1 MVNDK
6 AMEYNAKVIKI
17 ERTIEILES
26 IGLDT
31 KDYKVVL
38 NTIES
43 TLNEEHKTKLKD
55 KYFGIELDYTS
66 AISKLNYLESEL
78 NEYEIYFKAY
88 SFCNHVTDILKNIN
102 KNNITEYIDKVIELL
117 TEMKLSNTLVYT
129 KEKQVL
135 EGLYTV
141 TYYLLLYEKMLLN
154 TTKLY
159 DYVRQ
164 NEIDLCYL
172 DKLLIND
179 IKPLNNDK
187 LNSIINLYNS
197 NGINTHYIEE
207 EILSEILSI
216 KYNYNITNE
225 ITKKLDVI
233 KKEILN
239 NIKQINKKEKDR
251 FDIEYNFENLD
262 KSIKYGKKEVKA
274 SVLSLIAGIAL
285 LGGPTFGIIKLFPPY
300 DDKIPTTKTIYIED
314 GSSETIDDGYA
325 WKSSIFNDDKNARLK
340 KYYPYEK
347 TKLGNFQRKV
357 EYKNLKIDSTK
368 DIEDNLS
375 IVDISDMVDS
385 TCIQTKDSLNID
397 DFYTEPYMQIEV
409 TNYDYDNSVKD
420 IRKSFLILEII
431 AITLFYAIITSI
443 SNSINYGDGNHLYL
457 MRKIKNLIR
466 NIEYLK
472 EKLDDKKERKLDI
485 IKINAEIMGL
495 LANNE
500 ALLNE
505 YKKIY
510 NKNYYNF
517 ENISKITEP
526 TELENKL
533 KLEREG

>member
-6 AMEYNAKVIKI
+6 ALEYNAKVIKI

-38 NTIES
+38 NTVES
-43 TLNEEHKTKLKD
+43 SLNEEYKTKLKD

-78 NEYEIYFKAY
+78 NEYEIYFKTY
-88 SFCNHVTDILKNIN
+88 SFCNHITDILKNIN

-159 DYVRQ
+159 NYVRQ

-172 DKLLIND
+172 DKILMND

-197 NGINTHYIEE
+197 KGINTHYIEE
-207 EILSEILSI
+207 DILSEILSI

-225 ITKKLDVI
+225 ITNKLDVI

-251 FDIEYNFENLD
+251 FDIEYNFNNLD
-262 KSIKYGKKEVKA
+262 RNIKYGKKEVKA
-274 SVLSLIAGIAL
+274 SILSLIAGLTL
-285 LGGPTFGIIKLFPPY
+285 LGVPTFGIVKLFPSY
-300 DDKIPTTKTIYIED
+300 DDKIPTTKTIYMED
-314 GSSETIDDGYA
+314 GSSETIDNGYT
-325 WKSSIFNDDKNARLK
+325 WKSSISNNDKNARLK

-347 TKLGNFQRKV
+347 TKYGDFQRKV
-357 EYKNLKIDSTK
+357 EYKDLKIDSTK
-368 DIEDNLS
+368 GVEDNLS
-375 IVDISDMVDS
+375 IVDISDMIDFSYV
-385 TCIQTKDSLNID
+385 QTKDSLNID
-397 DFYTEPYMQIEV
+397 DFYTEPFMQIEV
-409 TNYDYDNSVKD
+409 ANYDYDNSVKD
-420 IRKSFLILEII
+420 IRRSVLILEII
-431 AITLFYAIITSI
+431 AIAIYYAIITSI
-443 SNSINYGDGNHLYL
+443 SNTIDFGDGEHLYL
-457 MRKIKNLIR
+457 MRKIKKLIR

-472 EKLDDKKERKLDI
+472 ERLDDKKERELDI
-485 IKINAEIMGL
+485 IKINAEIMSL
-495 LANNE
+495 LTSNE
-500 ALLNE
+500 TLLNE

-510 NKNYYNF
+510 NKNYNNL

-526 TELENKL
+526 KELENKL

>member
-78 NEYEIYFKAY
+78 NEYEIYFKTY

-172 DKLLIND
+172 DKILIND

-300 DDKIPTTKTIYIED
+300 DYKIPTTKTIYIED

-325 WKSSIFNDDKNARLK
+325 WKSSIFNDSKNARLK

-485 IKINAEIMGL
+485 IKINAEIMNL

-500 ALLNE
+500 TLLNE

-526 TELENKL
+526 KELENKL

>member
-38 NTIES
+38 NTVES
-43 TLNEEHKTKLKD
+43 SLNEEHKTKLKD

-172 DKLLIND
+172 DKILMND

-197 NGINTHYIEE
+197 KGINTHYIEE
-207 EILSEILSI
+207 DILSEILSI

-225 ITKKLDVI
+225 ITNKLDVI

-251 FDIEYNFENLD
+251 FDIEYNFKNYD
-262 KSIKYGKKEVKA
+262 KNIKYGKKEVKA
-274 SVLSLIAGIAL
+274 SVLSLIAGLAL
-285 LGGPTFGIIKLFPPY
+285 LGGPTFGIVKLFPSY
-300 DDKIPTTKTIYIED
+300 DDKIPTTKTIYMED
-314 GSSETIDDGYA
+314 GSSETIDDGYT
-325 WKSSIFNDDKNARLK
+325 WKSSISNNHKNARLK

-347 TKLGNFQRKV
+347 TKFGDFQRKV
-357 EYKNLKIDSTK
+357 EYKDLKIDSTK

-385 TCIQTKDSLNID
+385 SYVQTKDSLNID

-409 TNYDYDNSVKD
+409 ANYDYDNSVKD
-420 IRKSFLILEII
+420 IRKSILTLEII
-431 AITLFYAIITSI
+431 AIAIYYTIITSI
-443 SNSINYGDGNHLYL
+443 SNTINYGDGEHLYL
-457 MRKIKNLIR
+457 MRKIKELIR

-472 EKLDDKKERKLDI
+472 ERLDDKKEKELDI
-485 IKINAEIMGL
+485 IKINAEIMSL
-495 LANNE
+495 LASNE
-500 ALLNE
+500 TLLNE

-510 NKNYYNF
+510 NKNYNNL

-526 TELENKL
+526 RELENKL

>member
-1 MVNDK
+1 M
-6 AMEYNAKVIKI
+6 
-17 ERTIEILES
+17 
-26 IGLDT
+26 
-31 KDYKVVL
+31 
-38 NTIES
+38 
-43 TLNEEHKTKLKD
+43 
-55 KYFGIELDYTS
+55 
-66 AISKLNYLESEL
+66 
-78 NEYEIYFKAY
+78 
-88 SFCNHVTDILKNIN
+88 
-102 KNNITEYIDKVIELL
+102 
-117 TEMKLSNTLVYT
+117 
-129 KEKQVL
+129 
-135 EGLYTV
+135 
-141 TYYLLLYEKMLLN
+141 
-154 TTKLY
+154 
-159 DYVRQ
+159 
-164 NEIDLCYL
+164 
-172 DKLLIND
+172 
-179 IKPLNNDK
+179 
-187 LNSIINLYNS
+187 
-197 NGINTHYIEE
+197 
-207 EILSEILSI
+207 
-216 KYNYNITNE
+216 
-225 ITKKLDVI
+225 
-233 KKEILN
+233 
-239 NIKQINKKEKDR
+239 
-251 FDIEYNFENLD
+251 
-262 KSIKYGKKEVKA
+262 
-274 SVLSLIAGIAL
+274 
-285 LGGPTFGIIKLFPPY
+285 LGGSTFGIMKLFPPY

-485 IKINAEIMGL
+485 IKINAEIMSL

-500 ALLNE
+500 TLLNE

>member
-78 NEYEIYFKAY
+78 NEYEIYFKAH
-88 SFCNHVTDILKNIN
+88 SFCNHVTDVLKNIN

-216 KYNYNITNE
+216 KYNYNVTNE

-262 KSIKYGKKEVKA
+262 KNIKYGKKDVKA

-431 AITLFYAIITSI
+431 AITLFYTIITSI

-485 IKINAEIMGL
+485 IKINAEIMSL

-500 ALLNE
+500 TLLNE

-526 TELENKL
+526 KELENKL

>member
-88 SFCNHVTDILKNIN
+88 SFCNNVTDILKNIN
-102 KNNITEYIDKVIELL
+102 RNNITEYIDKVIELL

-172 DKLLIND
+172 DKILIND

-262 KSIKYGKKEVKA
+262 KSIKYGKKEVKV

-300 DDKIPTTKTIYIED
+300 DYKIPTTKTIYIED

-457 MRKIKNLIR
+457 TRKIKNLIR

-485 IKINAEIMGL
+485 IKINAEIMSL

-500 ALLNE
+500 TLLNE